1 VQGQDACHLR
11 VEVGP
16 RVLHQTLNELRS
28 RSHGFGPGR
37 VTNSQRIYTSGEFA
51 REAAGV
57 VPPSGM
63 MASRTVE
70 PLPFSEAF
78 DPLAARKE

>member
-1 VQGQDACHLR
+1 
-11 VEVGP
+11 
-16 RVLHQTLNELRS
+16 
-28 RSHGFGPGR
+28 
-37 VTNSQRIYTSGEFA
+37 
-51 REAAGV
+51 
-57 VPPSGM
+57 M